1 MICICTIAK
10 NEEDYLQEWIEYHLK
25 IGFDFIVLYDNNDN
39 NKQEEICKKYQQVLC
54 VKFKEKQYAAYNHFL
69 KHFGEDFDYIAFI
82 DIDEFIVFNPDQPI
96 QNIKDFIN
104 KTNREY
110 YHFSW
115 MVMDDNDLV
124 YKDDRPVMERFT
136 RPLKKFDYGNFNFPV
151 NFHVKS
157 LIKYNKN
164 LKSTHS
170 HYFNCGYKCYNCDN
184 EEVDGNSPVM
194 YPNHN
199 VCYIK
204 HFLTKSAEEY
214 RNNKMSRLRVDL
226 NIEYYTMSL
235 FFKYNT
241 FTEEIYKVLK
251 ETKSS

>member
-39 NKQEEICKKYQQVLC
+39 NKQEEICKKYQQVLY

-82 DIDEFIVFNPDQPI
+82 DIDEFIVFNPKQPI

-124 YKDDRPVMERFT
+124 YKDNRPVMERFT
-136 RPLKKFDYGNFNFPV
+136 RPLKKFDYGNYNFPV

-164 LKSTHS
+164 LKATHC
-170 HYFNCGYKCYNCDN
+170 HYFNCNYKCYNCDN
-184 EEVDGNSPVM
+184 EEVDGKSPVM
-194 YPNHN
+194 YPNYN

-214 RNNKMSRLRVDL
+214 RNNKMSRLRCDL
-226 NIEYYTMSL
+226 NIEYYTISV

-241 FTEEIYKVLK
+241 FTEEKYKVLK